1 MALRADPALAQ
12 NSSTK
17 ENPLSDVGLAA
28 IIEMSRTGQD
38 SRSRR
43 IVGPVGPWA
52 IHHLHD
58 SGEAT
63 TIARVTSHAMPL
75 EIVVTAAREAQARG
89 YRAFLAD
96 RQERGDFPREARWA
110 VVTDPGGRRA
120 GSGAATAL
128 ALQSIR
134 GRGRDAFRGRR
145 VLIVHSGGDSRRLP
159 AFAALGKAFAPLPA
173 RRSCGALA
181 TIFDLVLADLMA
193 LPQHVEGDIIV
204 ASGDA
209 VVGAGREG
217 IDCAGSGVVGIA
229 QSGSVE
235 RGGRHGVYVAARD
248 GRVRDF
254 LQKPTA
260 DAARRAGAVR
270 DDGTL
275 LIDTGIVRFA
285 PDAADELLAGFGVR
299 GAAIGRGLLRAIVAG
314 DARPVDLYEHVL
326 TALVPAL
333 SPADFRA
340 RLGIGADDR
349 DAAHLA
355 ALHAALRTV
364 DFRVRRSATEGFLH
378 LGTTRECLDLLLR
391 DRATSARYGLES
403 PRGGVRALGVA
414 GCRIAAA
421 SRSGAAV
428 IGCMGARLSL
438 AGENL
443 VFGLP
448 RTTPTVALARG
459 FGCVALPIGAR
470 DWATILFHVDD
481 DAKSPLDA
489 DPRWAGTRLR
499 RFLEVTGLR
508 MASGGA
514 GPGRAT
520 LWDAPLWRVTPRPM
534 IEPWMMGPKAA
545 PAAARR
551 VRRHSLAELLDRVNH
566 DRIVGLEREIAEA
579 TVLGDPHAALRA
591 DDGLGAEAMGATL
604 RPASRRR
611 LVAALSAPARLPAL
625 ERARALAVAARIVG
639 GSGERAL
646 RARALTA
653 VGEAVATELSL
664 PRTRPTAAIRPDE
677 TVWTSAPARIDL
689 AGGWSDTPPICQER
703 GGAVVNLAIDL
714 DNRPPVHAIAKL
726 AEEPVI
732 TVHSV
737 DLGEHRT
744 IRTSAELF
752 AHRDPRDWTAL
763 AKAALRVAGIAPP
776 SPSVRL
782 ERWLSKFG
790 GGLSLSLLAAVPK
803 GSGLGTS
810 SILGATVLACLDRVV
825 GRRSSRDAL
834 ISRTSLLEQ
843 MIATRGGWQDQIGGI
858 EAGLK
863 IARSEPGIVQRPTVE
878 TIALSPAFE
887 RELNERTV
895 LCFTGRR
902 RMARDILE
910 RVVERYLA
918 RDRGVLSI
926 ISQLKDGAERMGIA
940 AREGDIDGFAREV
953 GRYWSLK
960 VQLDPLA
967 STPEI
972 EAMAAPFVRS
982 LLAWTLPGAGAGGF
996 LFFIARD
1003 RRAAERI
1010 RRAFRDAPPNPL
1022 ARPVEWSIARHG
1034 LRSGSV

>member
-1 MALRADPALAQ
+1 
-12 NSSTK
+12 
-17 ENPLSDVGLAA
+17 
-28 IIEMSRTGQD
+28 
-38 SRSRR
+38 
-43 IVGPVGPWA
+43 
-52 IHHLHD
+52 
-58 SGEAT
+58 
-63 TIARVTSHAMPL
+63 MPL
-75 EIVVTAAREAQARG
+75 EIVVTAARETQARG

-96 RQERGDFPREARWA
+96 REERGDFPRGARWS

-128 ALQSIR
+128 ALQSVR
-134 GRGRDAFRGRR
+134 GRGNSAFRGRR

-181 TIFDLVLADLMA
+181 TIFDLVLADLLA
-193 LPQHVEGDIIV
+193 LPQHAEGDIVV

-217 IDCAGSGVVGIA
+217 IDCAGGGVVGIA

-235 RGGRHGVYVAARD
+235 RGARHGVYVAARD

-254 LQKPTA
+254 LQKPAAET
-260 DAARRAGAVR
+260 ARRAGAVR
-270 DDGTL
+270 SDGTL

-285 PDAADELLAGFGVR
+285 PDAADQLLAGFGVR

-326 TALVPAL
+326 TALVPGL
-333 SPADFRA
+333 SPADYRA
-340 RLGIGADDR
+340 RLGIGAGDR

-355 ALHAALRTV
+355 SLHAALRTV

-391 DRATSARYGLES
+391 DRATSERYGLEP

-414 GCRIAAA
+414 NCRIAAA
-421 SRSGAAV
+421 PRAGAAV

-448 RTTPTVALARG
+448 RAAPAIDLARG

-470 DWATILFHVDD
+470 AWATILFHVDD

-489 DPRWAGTRLR
+489 DPRWAGTSLR
-499 RFLEVTGLR
+499 RFAAATGLSL
-508 MASGGA
+508 AAGAAHGGA
-514 GPGRAT
+514 GSAT
-520 LWDAPLWRVTPRPM
+520 LWDVPLWRVTPRPTV
-534 IEPWMMGPKAA
+534 EAWMMESKPA
-545 PAAARR
+545 PAAALRA
-551 VRRHSLAELLDRVNH
+551 RRHSLAELLDRVNH

-579 TVLGDPHAALRA
+579 AALEDPHAALRA
-591 DDGLGAEAMGATL
+591 DDALGAEAMGAML
-604 RPASRRR
+604 RPASRRH
-611 LVAALSAPARLPAL
+611 LVAALSAPARLPPL
-625 ERARALAVAARIVG
+625 ERARALAVAARIAG
-639 GSGERAL
+639 GSAERAL
-646 RARALTA
+646 RARALAA
-653 VGEAVATELSL
+653 VGEAVATELTL
-664 PRTRPTAAIRPDE
+664 PSTPPTAAIRPDE

-763 AKAALRVAGIAPP
+763 AKAALRLAGIAPP

-782 ERWLSKFG
+782 DRWLSKFG
-790 GGLSLSLLAAVPK
+790 GGLSLSMLAAVPK

-825 GRRSSRDAL
+825 GRRTARDVL

-926 ISQLKDGAERMGIA
+926 VAQLKVGAERMCVA

-1022 ARPVEWSIARHG
+1022 ARPVDWSIAQHG
-1034 LRSGSV
+1034 LRLGSV